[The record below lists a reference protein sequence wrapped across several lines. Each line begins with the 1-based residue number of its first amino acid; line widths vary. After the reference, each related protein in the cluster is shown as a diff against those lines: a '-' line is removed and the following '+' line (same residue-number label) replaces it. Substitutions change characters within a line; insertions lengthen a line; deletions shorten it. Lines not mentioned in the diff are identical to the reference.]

1 MKKDNVILI
10 GMPGSGKTTLG
21 LKLAEHIG
29 YGFIDR
35 DDVIVAR
42 EGKTLPEIIAEKGR
56 EGFLDVEAKVNSEL
70 CAHRCVIATGG
81 SVIYRASAMAKL
93 KEMGTIVYLQLS
105 YPLLAKRLGDLQARG
120 VALPDGFTL
129 QDLYEERT
137 PLYEKYADVIL
148 SLDRKNLQTSL
159 ESLAEAIEK

>member
-1 MKKDNVILI
+1 MKKNNVILI

-21 LKLAEHIG
+21 FQLAEHIG
-29 YGFIDR
+29 YGFIDS

-81 SVIYRASAMAKL
+81 ECYLSCQRDGKTQRDGNNCLFTAVLSVACKTV
-93 KEMGTIVYLQLS
+93 G
-105 YPLLAKRLGDLQARG
+105 
-120 VALPDGFTL
+120 GFTGAWSCPSRRVYPAGFVRGTYSAL
-129 QDLYEERT
+129 R
-137 PLYEKYADVIL
+137 KIRRR
-148 SLDRKNLQTSL
+148 DRFVGRKKLANLTGISC
-159 ESLAEAIEK
+159 